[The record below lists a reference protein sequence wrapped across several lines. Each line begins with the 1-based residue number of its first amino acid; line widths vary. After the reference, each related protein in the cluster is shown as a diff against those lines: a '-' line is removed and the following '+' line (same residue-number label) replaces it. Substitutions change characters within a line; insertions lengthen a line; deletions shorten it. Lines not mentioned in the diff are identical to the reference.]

1 MQILLGR
8 MALTTIICS
17 QSRRFQIF
25 FQCTSSI
32 GMTKAYICS
41 ITFLVFS
48 LQKHTVLKKVLVRC
62 YTNFWKKNDPN
73 LITQE
78 KFSKGKSKAIA
89 YILNKREQFSI
100 RKDGF
105 YHHYVCETFYSS
117 LLRTQKRF
125 NEIYITWYSISKAD
139 ISNGHP
145 LLKAIK
151 NIDEKGLRL
160 FYCNKNVV
168 NLM

>member
-1 MQILLGR
+1 

-25 FQCTSSI
+25 FQYTSSI
-32 GMTKAYICS
+32 AMTKAYICS
-41 ITFLVFS
+41 ITFLFFS
-48 LQKHTVLKKVLVRC
+48 LQMHTVWKKVLVRC
-62 YTNFWKKNDPN
+62 FTNFWKKNPN
-73 LITQE
+73 LTTIQE

-89 YILNKREQFSI
+89 YILNKCKQFSI
-100 RKDGF
+100 TKDGF
-105 YHHYVCETFYSS
+105 YHHYISETFHSS
-117 LLRTQKRF
+117 LLRTQKRL
-125 NEIYITWYSISKAD
+125 NEIYNTWYSISKAN

-160 FYCNKNVV
+160 FYCNKNGV
-168 NLM
+168 NLMQKNL